1 MKVASLAK
9 AAAALL
15 AAAVTIP
22 SFAQNLPPGTPSVEE
37 MAVYQGPDRTAKLL
51 AAAKA
56 EGGELSVYHV
66 YPALTSVI
74 AEFTKKYGIP
84 VKPWRSSS
92 ETVLQRLMS
101 EARGGRFEADLMQ
114 NNAPEA
120 EAACREGLL
129 MPVRSPL
136 HAKLVPEAI
145 PSHHCWAG
153 FAVDVFIAAY
163 NTTKVS
169 KDELPKTYEDLLQP
183 KWKGRL
189 GIEADDHGW
198 FGTLSAIQGE
208 QQTQQLFSKIA
219 ATNGLSVRKGH
230 SLLANLIA
238 SGEVPMGLTA
248 YSWTPEQLKQ
258 KGAPIEV
265 HPIAPMIAQF
275 SSIGVTKKA
284 RHPYTALLFYDYL
297 LDEGQKVLSDLKF
310 VPTSRAYPAPVLK
323 LPIRYIDPSEA
334 LKNQDKWLKDYERI
348 VVKPRG
354 AGKSD

>member
-1 MKVASLAK
+1 MKVATLAK
-9 AAAALL
+9 AAATLL
-15 AAAVTIP
+15 AAAVIAP
-22 SFAQNLPPGTPSVEE
+22 SFAQGVPPGTPSVEE
-37 MAVYQGPDRTAKLL
+37 MAAYQGPDRRAKLL

-74 AEFTKKYGIP
+74 AEFTKKYGIA

-129 MPVRSPL
+129 LPVRSPH
-136 HAKLVPEAI
+136 HANLVPEAI
-145 PSHHCWAG
+145 PSHRCWAG

-163 NTTKVS
+163 NTNKVA
-169 KDELPKTYEDLLQP
+169 KDELPRTYEDLLDP

-198 FGTLSAIQGE
+198 FGTLCAIKGE
-208 QQTQQLFSKIA
+208 QETQQLFAKIA

-238 SGEVPMGLTA
+238 SGEVPLGLTA

-275 SSIGVTKKA
+275 SSIGVAKKA

-310 VPTSRAYPAPVLK
+310 VPTNRAYEAPVLK
-323 LPIRYIDPSEA
+323 LPIRYINPSQA
-334 LKNQDKWLKDYERI
+334 LQNQDKWIKDYERI

-354 AGKSD
+354 AS

>member
-1 MKVASLAK
+1 MKVASLAR

-15 AAAVTIP
+15 AAAFITP
-22 SFAQNLPPGTPSVEE
+22 SFAQNLPPGTPPVDE
-37 MAVYQGPDRTAKLL
+37 MAAYQGPDRTAKLL

-66 YPALTSVI
+66 YPALTRVI

-84 VKPWRSSS
+84 VKAWRSSS
-92 ETVLQRLMS
+92 ETVLQRLVS

-120 EAACREGLL
+120 ESACREGLL
-129 MPVRSPL
+129 LPVRSPY

-145 PSHHCWAG
+145 PSHRCWTG

-163 NTTKVS
+163 NTTKVA
-169 KDELPKTYEDLLQP
+169 KDELPRTYEELLDP

-189 GIEADDHGW
+189 AIEADDYGW
-198 FGTLSAIQGE
+198 FGTLSALLGE
-208 QQTQQLFSKIA
+208 QRTHELFTKIV

-230 SLLANLIA
+230 SLLANLVA
-238 SGEVPMGLTA
+238 SGEIALGLTT
-248 YSWTPEQLKQ
+248 YSWTPDQLKQ
-258 KGAPIEV
+258 KGAPIDV

-275 SSIGVTKKA
+275 STVAVTKKA

-297 LDEGQKVLSDLKF
+297 LDEGQKVLGDLKF
-310 VPTSRAYPAPVLK
+310 VPASRSYETPVLK
-323 LPIRYIDPSEA
+323 LPLRYVDPSEA
-334 LKNQDKWLKDYERI
+334 LQNQDKWLKDYERI
-348 VVKPRG
+348 VVKARG
-354 AGKSD
+354 AS

>member
-1 MKVASLAK
+1 MKRALFAGAAFALMVAGA
-9 AAAALL
+9 
-15 AAAVTIP
+15 TP
-22 SFAQNLPPGTPSVEE
+22 SFAQNLPPGTLPVDQ
-37 MAVYQGPDRTAKLL
+37 MAVYQGADRTARLL

-66 YPALTSVI
+66 YPALTRVI
-74 AEFTKKYGIP
+74 AEFSKKYGIA

-92 ETVLQRLMS
+92 ETVLQRLLS
-101 EARGGRFEADLMQ
+101 EARGGRYEADLMQ

-120 EAACREGLL
+120 EAACREGL
-129 MPVRSPL
+129 MIEVRSPH
-136 HAKLVPEAI
+136 HAKLVPEAV
-145 PSHHCWAG
+145 PAHRCWAG

-169 KDELPKTYEDLLQP
+169 KEELPKSYQELLDP

-198 FGTLSAIQGE
+198 FGTLAGVMGE
-208 QQTQQLFSKIA
+208 QQTHQLFGRIV

-238 SGEVPMGLTA
+238 SGEIPLGLTA

-265 HPIAPMIAQF
+265 HPIDPMIAQF
-275 SSIGVTKKA
+275 SSIGVTKRA

-297 LDEGQKVLSDLKF
+297 LDEGQKVLHDLKF
-310 VPTSRAYPAPVLK
+310 VPTSRAYEAPVLK
-323 LPIRYIDPSEA
+323 LPIRYIDPGLA
-334 LKNQDKWLKDYERI
+334 LQNQDKWFREYNTI
-348 VVKPRG
+348 VVKPQGR
-354 AGKSD
+354 

>member
-1 MKVASLAK
+1 MQVASLAK
-9 AAAALL
+9 AAAALV
-15 AAAVTIP
+15 AAAVIGP
-22 SFAQNLPPGTPSVEE
+22 SVAQKLPPGTPTVEE

-51 AAAKA
+51 AAARA

-74 AEFTKKYGIP
+74 AEFTKKYGIA

-92 ETVLQRLMS
+92 ETVLQRLIS

-114 NNAPEA
+114 NNAPEG

-129 MPVRSPL
+129 LPVRSPH

-145 PSHHCWAG
+145 PSHRCWAG
-153 FAVDVFIAAY
+153 FAIDVFIAAY

-169 KDELPKTYEDLLQP
+169 RDELPRTYQDLLDP

-198 FGTLSAIQGE
+198 FGTLSAIMGE
-208 QQTQQLFSKIA
+208 QQAHQLFSRIV

-230 SLLANLIA
+230 SLLANLVA

-265 HPIAPMIAQF
+265 HPIDPMIAQF
-275 SSIGVTKKA
+275 SSVGVTKNA
-284 RHPYTALLFYDYL
+284 RRPYTALLFYDYL

-310 VPTSRAYPAPVLK
+310 VPTSRAYDAPVLK
-323 LPIRYIDPSEA
+323 LPIRYIDPSQA
-334 LKNQDKWLKDYERI
+334 LQNQDKWLKDYERI

-354 AGKSD
+354 AS

>member
-1 MKVASLAK
+1 MKKALFAGAALALI
-9 AAAALL
+9 AAAPLQ
-15 AAAVTIP
+15 AAD
-22 SFAQNLPPGTPSVEE
+22 PPKGTPSVEE
-37 MAVYQGPDRTAKLL
+37 MARYEGPDRTAKLL

-66 YPALTSVI
+66 YPALTRVI

-92 ETVLQRLMS
+92 ETVLQRLLS

-120 EAACREGLL
+120 EAACREGV
-129 MPVRSPL
+129 MMEVRSPH
-136 HAKLVPEAI
+136 HAKLVPEAV
-145 PSHHCWAG
+145 PAHRCWAG

-163 NTTKVS
+163 NTAKVS
-169 KDELPKTYEDLLQP
+169 KEELPKSYQELLDP

-189 GIEADDHGW
+189 GIESDDHGW
-198 FGTLSAIQGE
+198 FGTLSAIMGE
-208 QQTQQLFSKIA
+208 PQTHQLFARIV

-238 SGEVPMGLTA
+238 SGEIPLGLTA

-265 HPIAPMIAQF
+265 HPIEPMIAQF
-275 SSIGVTKKA
+275 SSIGVTRRA
-284 RHPYTALLFYDYL
+284 RYPYTALLFYDYL

-310 VPTSRAYPAPVLK
+310 VPTSRAYEAPVLK
-323 LPIRYIDPSEA
+323 LPIRYIDPGQA
-334 LKNQDKWLKDYERI
+334 LQNQDKWFKEYQGI
-348 VVKPRG
+348 VVKPQGR
-354 AGKSD
+354 